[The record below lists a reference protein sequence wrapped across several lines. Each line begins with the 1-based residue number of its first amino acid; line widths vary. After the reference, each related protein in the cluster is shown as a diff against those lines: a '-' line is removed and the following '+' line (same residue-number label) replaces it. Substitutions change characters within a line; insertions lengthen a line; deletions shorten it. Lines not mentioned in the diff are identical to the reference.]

1 MAPIVVDPHLLTGA
15 GGAVGGVG
23 DELAAAVGTLG
34 SALAG
39 CGAMAGHDT
48 AGLAFGKSY
57 EQAAQSLLNAVD
69 AAVNACRKTGFGVS
83 MSATNYSRAEAASTV
98 GGGEALPVPGDPQAF
113 EAPRVP
119 SPFGSGV
126 AAPLAWALVES
137 FVGSVWPDG
146 DPTQLRVAAGAWR
159 AFGLTIRGVAGQLN
173 GPLGV
178 ISGQQVPEGPA
189 MTSALSQIGAG
200 TSQAADECAKLA
212 TQLDEFAADVQSAQ
226 DAIRDLL
233 HRLSTPGGLFHE
245 VVAVFKGDAFEEIKK
260 IAEDIK
266 AVLHNLKR
274 QATAREQLVQQAMA
288 TLDGAVL
295 GFEAHMRKEFI
306 HYLGEDVGSRVSVVF
321 DLNVDIVEGV
331 GKGAVG
337 FGDMITQL
345 NPGRFAYDPQ
355 GAGATW
361 KGLVDTGLRTNPFL
375 APLHPQETLQAN
387 KELLKGLVH
396 ADDWRGDRPG
406 LGAGETLFDI
416 ATLATPGAGAAGAG
430 AKGAELAGGAARGFK
445 AGGEAADAAGAAGR
459 AGARAGEAAGAARGF
474 TSVTEESGKLATSL
488 NKVGD
493 DVVAGAQSGRL
504 PSATPAPVLDHAPT
518 PAGPAAEA
526 RVAPH
531 APAPVGDHPTV
542 GGMHE
547 PAPAASA
554 PHPGGA
560 PGEQLP
566 GSGAGHTPQS
576 AAPHTSLDGHP
587 SEPTLTTAHPPQGT
601 PISPAHEPS
610 PGGFADGAHPPE
622 PPVPHDP
629 GGPGGGDH
637 SGGGDHG
644 GGGPDTPDHSP
655 TNGGP
660 ESIDEPHSSP
670 HGDIPDGQGPVHSD
684 EPSGDGWHRLPD
696 VPGEPHY
703 GKPLEEHWGQDHN
716 PADASQINQDVR
728 NLMHDPDAPFGR
740 DPQGHAYTQHEYAE
754 RFNKVGPNGEH
765 WYNYASPDGAAPGSK
780 VAFTDAEQFERYYG
794 TQFDR
799 VGGEDGRYLAV
810 IRDGVPAPWEQR
822 SLHVDSFGQPYHTY
836 SLDELPEGW
845 TIEVSEIEPAV
856 GQPGGALQVRIL
868 DDAGVVKTVRELL
881 ADGVLQ

>member
-1 MAPIVVDPHLLTGA
+1 MAPIVVDPHLLTGV

-57 EQAAQSLLNAVD
+57 EQAAQNLLNAVD

-178 ISGQQVPEGPA
+178 ISGQQIPEGPA

-200 TSQAADECAKLA
+200 TSQAAEECAKLA

-321 DLNVDIVEGV
+321 DLNVDIIEGA
-331 GKGAVG
+331 GKGAAG

-361 KGLVDTGLRTNPFL
+361 KGLVDTGLRTNPLL

-396 ADDWRGDRPG
+396 ADDWGGDRPG

-504 PSATPAPVLDHAPT
+504 PSATPAPALDHAPT

-542 GGMHE
+542 GSVHE

-576 AAPHTSLDGHP
+576 AAPHTPAPVDGHP
-587 SEPTLTTAHPPQGT
+587 SDATLTAART
-601 PISPAHEPS
+601 PEPAPIHPAHEPVH
-610 PGGFADGAHPPE
+610 GGYPEAAHPYD
-622 PPVPHDP
+622 PPTPHDP
-629 GGPGGGDH
+629 G
-637 SGGGDHG
+637 SAGGGDHG
-644 GGGPDTPDHSP
+644 GGD
-655 TNGGP
+655 GGP
-660 ESIDEPHSSP
+660 RESFEPSDGSV
-670 HGDIPDGQGPVHSD
+670 HGDDGLQGDDRLSSELTGEKRDEILAMEKGSRPDPEEYLSPEYIEQHLEKFDDGATRFMPENNLQKYGISQADGTSFVMARGEVDAMFEATAGDPRAMERALGWPEGYLDKHTVIRIDIPHPEGHNMRI
-684 EPSGDGWHRLPD
+684 PSGN
-696 VPGEPHY
+696 E
-703 GKPLEEHWGQDHN
+703 
-716 PADASQINQDVR
+716 A
-728 NLMHDPDAPFGR
+728 
-740 DPQGHAYTQHEYAE
+740 
-754 RFNKVGPNGEH
+754 
-765 WYNYASPDGAAPGSK
+765 GAN
-780 VAFTDAEQFERYYG
+780 D
-794 TQFDR
+794 
-799 VGGEDGRYLAV
+799 L
-810 IRDGVPAPWEQR
+810 W
-822 SLHVDSFGQPYHTY
+822 L
-836 SLDELPEGW
+836 
-845 TIEVSEIEPAV
+845 
-856 GQPGGALQVRIL
+856 PGGLL
-868 DDAGVVKTVRELL
+868 PGGLSETVIDGGTLSANDYIITRL
-881 ADGVLQ
+881 AE